1 MHRHFIDTVQYI
13 NYNYTYVCFAWRVWP
28 RQGRSGGMV
37 HLWSIYTP
45 LVHVYDVM
53 EDKQHRSYLGRYYI
67 LAAISLLAAQQ
78 NLSWA
83 SFGPIAEEAWQYYGL
98 TDIQVTLLPG
108 T

>member
-1 MHRHFIDTVQYI
+1 MILCSIHVGMFRFEGTG
-13 NYNYTYVCFAWRVWP
+13 C
-28 RQGRSGGMV
+28 GRARAEREYG
-37 HLWSIYTP
+37 P

-53 EDKQHRSYLGRYYI
+53 EDKQYRSYLGRYYI

>member
-1 MHRHFIDTVQYI
+1 MFRS
-13 NYNYTYVCFAWRVWP
+13 RVWP
-28 RQGRSGGMV
+28 RQGGAGV
-37 HLWSIYTP
+37 WSISI
-45 LVHVYDVM
+45 VHVYDVM
-53 EDKQHRSYLGRYYI
+53 EDKQYRSYLGRYYI